1 MDPLAGS
8 SGYSTTGSRRR
19 DSLEKLLAGIQR
31 RLLREASQAFGML
44 DTAVAL
50 LWSLDVQGA
59 KELRSGDDKIDAEE
73 VAIEQACMELL
84 ALQQPL
90 ARDLRLVSFV
100 LRVNADLERVADHS
114 CSLAK
119 VVIKLDHYKLKPI
132 WPTAFVELAERVPLI
147 SQKLLRAVVDEDMNI
162 ARQIILEDETIDRI
176 HDKVFDET
184 VQLMRVEPEHPELG
198 LLIHRASRDLERVAD
213 LMASVAEAVVY
224 LATGD
229 IVRHGKRLARA
240 AAVLQATQNSQENQG
255 NDAQEG
261 DTPPAPPSGPRAPG
275 I

>member
-1 MDPLAGS
+1 MDPLASS
-8 SGYSTTGSRRR
+8 SGRSPINGTRRR
-19 DSLEKLLAGIQR
+19 DSLEKLLAAVQR

-44 DTAVAL
+44 EASVAL
-50 LWSLDVQGA
+50 LWSLDHEA
-59 KELRSGDDKIDAEE
+59 AHALRTGDDSIDAEE

-100 LRVNADLERVADHS
+100 LRVNADLERIADHS
-114 CSLAK
+114 CSIAK
-119 VVIKLDHYKLKPI
+119 VVIKLHQYNLKPT

-147 SQKLLRAVVDEDMNI
+147 SQKLLRAVVDEDMEL
-162 ARQIILEDETIDRI
+162 ARQIIRDDETIDRI
-176 HDKVFDET
+176 HDKVFEET
-184 VQLMRVEPEHPELG
+184 VQLMRHEPEHPELG
-198 LLIHRASRDLERVAD
+198 LLIHRASRELERVAD

-240 AAVLQATQNSQENQG
+240 AAVLQAQDNKPGSN
-255 NDAQEG
+255 
-261 DTPPAPPSGPRAPG
+261 PPSAPGQRAPG
-275 I
+275 T